1 MIHWKRSILGL
12 AFVLAFALT
21 YYFLGGD
28 LAAKVKHEEPIE
40 NRNSFDKLSREFI
53 DAVYSGDQG
62 AIENQLAKGTSYV
75 KSPDGSSII
84 RFDDGKTLVEG
95 YMATDKNLVSMHQ
108 KWHTSEDNGA
118 YLSSMEV
125 YVKGDSW
132 PLTWNIYFI
141 EENRT
146 WKVYMVENG
155 I

>member
-12 AFVLAFALT
+12 AFVLVFVLT
-21 YYFLGGD
+21 YFLLGGD
-28 LAAKVKHEEPIE
+28 IATKVKQVKPIE

-53 DAVYSGDQG
+53 NAVYSGNKNI
-62 AIENQLAKGTSYV
+62 IEDQLARGTSYI
-75 KSPDGSSII
+75 KSSDGSSII

-95 YMATDKNLVSMHQ
+95 YMATDKKLMSMRQ
-108 KWHTSEDNGA
+108 KWHTTEDNGA
-118 YLSSMEV
+118 YVSSMEV

-141 EENRT
+141 EENKK
-146 WKVYMVENG
+146 WKIHMVENG